1 MPELVPPREC
11 LSRRF
16 AYTPGNGTLY
26 ELIVTDLG
34 DGFVLTWTNS
44 LRGGRAA
51 TLRWDM
57 LPPHPTYLAS
67 KLDIHP
73 DGGDCRALIDFLVLL
88 QKES

>member
-1 MPELVPPREC
+1 MPQLVPPREC

-16 AYTPGNGTLY
+16 AYAPGNGTLY

-44 LRGGRAA
+44 VVGGKAA
-51 TLRWDM
+51 TLRWDA
-57 LPPHPTYLAS
+57 LPPHPAYLAE
-67 KLDIHP
+67 KLWLHP
-73 DGGDCRALIDFLVLL
+73 DSADVHALIDFLILL